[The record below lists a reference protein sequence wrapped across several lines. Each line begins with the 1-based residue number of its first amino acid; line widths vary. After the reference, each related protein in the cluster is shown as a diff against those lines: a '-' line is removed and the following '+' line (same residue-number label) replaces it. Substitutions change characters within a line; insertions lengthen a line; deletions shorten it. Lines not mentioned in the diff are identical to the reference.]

1 MASKT
6 HRLTHRGDRGSG
18 PGRKLDTMT
27 FALSEGRVK
36 TEHKQKATEIR
47 IYKCCRREGWKAGN
61 IMQSP

>member
-6 HRLTHRGDRGSG
+6 HTLTHSEIEEV
-18 PGRKLDTMT
+18 GRAEKLDTMT
-27 FALSEGRVK
+27 LALSEGRVK

-47 IYKCCRREGWKAGN
+47 IYKRCRREGWKAGN